1 MVWKKRMLRFQNF
14 VSKISFDDVDQISLE
29 HIKGNQNEKNPATQ
43 FNVDPVRR
51 QCGAPKMLGPA
62 LVYNFFN
69 IELGRGARGW
79 GAGCSCMCNMIF
91 HSMSRFSSRGVAVC

>member
-29 HIKGNQNEKNPATQ
+29 HMKGNQNDKT
-43 FNVDPVRR
+43 
-51 QCGAPKMLGPA
+51 
-62 LVYNFFN
+62 
-69 IELGRGARGW
+69 LGRGARGW